1 MNPTV
6 STCKTLLAVLLLLEM
21 DCEDLGRL
29 GARLQVFPILV
40 PMDLATMT

>member
-1 MNPTV
+1 MRNR
-6 STCKTLLAVLLLLEM
+6 SILSEARQIQLASELIE
-21 DCEDLGRL
+21 L